1 MAANF
6 LNLSGV
12 HVFITGSAGG
22 VGVATSRAFLE
33 QGAKVTLQYNS
44 TKTTLEPLV
53 AEYPDTAI
61 LVQAR
66 VDDEAQTTRAFNESV
81 AAFGPIQVL
90 VVNHGIWPRNNTAI
104 KDMELEQW
112 NNTLNVNLTG
122 SFLVLREYLKQLE
135 KYQVQDN
142 VSVVFVGSV
151 VAKIGQAFH
160 ADYATTKSA
169 LEGGLMMSLKN
180 ELVKIAP
187 RGRVNT
193 VAPAYIRTPMAEG
206 ILSNKAYLERA
217 LSVIPL
223 HKISEPEDV
232 ANSVLFL
239 ASERASGNITGHVLS
254 VNGGV

>member
-1 MAANF
+1 MVTNF

-12 HVFITGSAGG
+12 HVFITGAAGG

-44 TKTTLEPLV
+44 SKTTLEPLA
-53 AEYPDTAI
+53 AEYPDTTF

-66 VDDEAQTTRAFNESV
+66 VDNEEQAAKAFEESI
-81 AAFGPIQVL
+81 AALGPIQVL
-90 VVNHGIWPRNNTAI
+90 VSNHGIWPKNNTAI
-104 KDMELEQW
+104 KDMDLEQW

-122 SFLVLREYLKQLE
+122 SFIVLREYLKQLE
-135 KYQVQDN
+135 KYQVQNN
-142 VSVVFVGSV
+142 VAVVFVGSI
-151 VAKIGQAFH
+151 VARLGQTFH
-160 ADYATTKSA
+160 ADYATSKSA
-169 LEGGLMMSLKN
+169 LEGGLMNTLKN

-206 ILSNKAYLERA
+206 ILQNKELLERS
-217 LSVIPL
+217 LTIIPL

-239 ASERASGNITGHVLS
+239 ASERASGNITGHVLD
-254 VNGGV
+254 VNGGI